1 MNRREFSKTTVTAA
15 LAASV
20 SPSFAKQSSPADP
33 QVLSTEGCGRATGY
47 AEANKIV
54 TVGETTHVAWLD
66 SPPEGFRVRMASL
79 NRKTGRW
86 SPNYTVGEAYD
97 NHGGPAL
104 TTDADGYLHVVYHP
118 HHHPFR
124 YRRSKRPNDASEWEE
139 EIQFGERLTYPT
151 MLCGKDGTLYFSAR
165 RRYLKDP
172 WTVEFWKKPPGRDW
186 ELVGTIL
193 TSRHKGYAH
202 FQESL
207 CWGPDH
213 KTIHLCCRLHEFS
226 DKTAYGRFNT
236 VAYMKSD
243 DFGQTWRKANGS
255 LIEHP
260 GTAETLDVI
269 AKGGVNFNRL
279 LRAGCLAVDAQNMP
293 HLIYSAANDSQGDA
307 FLVKPDERGEWT
319 TRPLAPKLP
328 AAWRDQNFKMAG
340 GLAFDTK
347 GTLHGVG
354 QLQTGGRDQKGWGD
368 PSNEIV
374 KFEMR
379 GPDDISFRGLSKF
392 DSKTPH
398 WLPNLERPTG
408 HNLVPTSPGVIFT
421 GGSAGAKNTEL
432 ISNKVYW
439 NS

>member
-1 MNRREFSKTTVTAA
+1 
-15 LAASV
+15 
-20 SPSFAKQSSPADP
+20 
-33 QVLSTEGCGRATGY
+33 
-47 AEANKIV
+47 
-54 TVGETTHVAWLD
+54 
-66 SPPEGFRVRMASL
+66 
-79 NRKTGRW
+79 
-86 SPNYTVGEAYD
+86 
-97 NHGGPAL
+97 
-104 TTDADGYLHVVYHP
+104 
-118 HHHPFR
+118 
-124 YRRSKRPNDASEWEE
+124 
-139 EIQFGERLTYPT
+139 
-151 MLCGKDGTLYFSAR
+151 
-165 RRYLKDP
+165 
-172 WTVEFWKKPPGRDW
+172 
-186 ELVGTIL
+186 
-193 TSRHKGYAH
+193 
-202 FQESL
+202 
-207 CWGPDH
+207 
-213 KTIHLCCRLHEFS
+213 
-226 DKTAYGRFNT
+226 
-236 VAYMKSD
+236 
-243 DFGQTWRKANGS
+243 
-255 LIEHP
+255 
-260 GTAETLDVI
+260 
-269 AKGGVNFNRL
+269 L